1 MRVLG
6 EYKLEKGD
14 LNATNRGLYTINGVF
29 KYDKKGIQIREKREY
44 NIYEGGQY
52 MDNDKIL
59 MKNNHLI
66 KAKYNLTLIQSR
78 IFMVILYKLQKDNNG
93 DMTCILTRNELKS
106 IINKKS
112 NHSIKAMNKILDDL
126 SDKSIYFREVKA
138 NSKYSIWGK
147 YNIIS
152 GVEYDEEYDYFK
164 MNCSNR
170 VYELLTNYLKIGY
183 TPINLSIFLS
193 LKSIYAQRMY
203 DLLRLWSNS
212 KKIITYSVAELK
224 ELMMVEDKYKN
235 YADFQRNII
244 TPSVKTLNSTGMF
257 EIDFTTKKTGR
268 TVTDIIFDVK
278 DLDKRKYFEKREIKN
293 TTSMEDYFTQG
304 TKVLFNK
311 DFEIYKSNYNDDFF
325 TKAFY
330 DSVSITLDKDN
341 ITIIGNRSYNYFKKT
356 MENKLQYYIELEV
369 NELLGK

>member
-1 MRVLG
+1 M
-6 EYKLEKGD
+6 
-14 LNATNRGLYTINGVF
+14 N
-29 KYDKKGIQIREKREY
+29 
-44 NIYEGGQY
+44 
-52 MDNDKIL
+52 NDKIL

-78 IFMVILYKLQKDNNG
+78 IFMVILYKLQKDGSG
-93 DMTCILTRNELKS
+93 DMTCTLNRNELKK

-112 NHSIKAMNKILDDL
+112 NHSIKAMTKILDDL
-126 SDKSIYFREVKA
+126 SDQSIYFREIKP

-183 TPINLSIFLS
+183 TPINLTIFLS
-193 LKSIYAQRMY
+193 LKSSYAQRMY

-212 KKIITYSVAELK
+212 KKVITYSVSELK

-244 TPSVKTLNSTGMF
+244 APSVRALNNTGMF
-257 EIDFTTKKTGR
+257 EIEFTTKKTGR

-278 DLDKRKYFEKREIKN
+278 DLDKRKYFEKKDVITH
-293 TTSMEDYFTQG
+293 TTSMGDYFTKG
-304 TKVLFNK
+304 TKILFEK
-311 DFEIYKSNYNDDFF
+311 DFETYKVNYNDDFF

-330 DSVSITLDKDN
+330 DAVSITLDKDN
-341 ITIIGNRSYNYFKKT
+341 ITVIGNRSYNYFKKT
-356 MENKLQYYIELEV
+356 LNNKIQYYIDLEV
-369 NELLGK
+369 KDLLGY

>member
-1 MRVLG
+1 M
-6 EYKLEKGD
+6 
-14 LNATNRGLYTINGVF
+14 
-29 KYDKKGIQIREKREY
+29 
-44 NIYEGGQY
+44 YEGGQY

-112 NHSIKAMNKILDDL
+112 NHSIKAMNKILNDL
-126 SDKSIYFREVKA
+126 SDKSIYFREVKT

-278 DLDKRKYFEKREIKN
+278 DLDKRKYFEKKEIKN
-293 TTSMEDYFTQG
+293 TTSIEDYFTKG
-304 TKVLFNK
+304 TKVLFDK